1 MLAALGLSALAMAVL
16 LGIVAIDPGLG
27 GQLSRENGVVEWLQ
41 AVLFATAAV
50 AALRTAWDLNR
61 AGVSPVF
68 EILVAATL
76 IGLDIG
82 EVDLDKVLVGRKIIS
97 TRFFVDAG
105 VPLAGRLIAAL
116 VLILPPLALAV
127 YSWRRRIE
135 LFRAIVAALSASSGR
150 VLAGGLLIF
159 GVTELFEKPLGH
171 VQGLPTF
178 FVEESLELVAAIW
191 FLVGIRA
198 HRYALKR
205 ASSSAMPGTQR

>member
-1 MLAALGLSALAMAVL
+1 MLVALGLSVLAMAVL
-16 LGIVAIDPGLG
+16 LAIAVINPALG
-27 GQLSRENGVVEWLQ
+27 ERLSREDGVVEWLQ
-41 AVLFATAAV
+41 AVLFAIAAV
-50 AALRTAWDLNR
+50 AALRIAWDLSR

-116 VLILPPLALAV
+116 VLVLPPVALAV
-127 YSWRRRIE
+127 YSWRHRID
-135 LFRAIVAALSASSGR
+135 LLRAILAALSAPSGR

-159 GVTELFEKPLGH
+159 GVTEVFEKPLGH
-171 VQGLPTF
+171 VPGLPTF
-178 FVEESLELVAAIW
+178 FVEESLELVAGIW

-198 HRYALKR
+198 HSYARKR
-205 ASSSAMPGTQR
+205 ASNSATPGTQP